1 MFEIAGRLL
10 AALDSL
16 HPLAVATA
24 VSIEGSSPRTV
35 GTSMAYDGER
45 VIGSIA
51 GGCVEAAVVGV
62 CEEVLADGHPRL
74 VEYGISDE
82 TAFEVG
88 LSCGGRL
95 RIVAQRVTADSPLVH
110 QLRAAAAGDA
120 AGIATVLPAELPA
133 LLPAVPASVA
143 GQSPLAESSARRIAA
158 ELAARVAS
166 GTTRLS
172 TIECEDQT
180 FEVFFEVSVPPPRM
194 IIVGAMEPSSALAA
208 ASVPLGFRV
217 TVVDPRSLFATR
229 ERFPGAEVVVSWPV
243 AYLDGTVVDDRTVI
257 CVLGHDDRY
266 DTDVVE
272 FALGLGVGYV
282 GAMGSRRT
290 SDRRFAALRER
301 GVADDALARLHS
313 PIGLDLGASTP
324 EETAVSILA
333 DVLTTRTSATAM
345 PLRATRGPIHRSTA
359 LPSEMPSEM
368 TSDIA
373 IRAAAPGDV
382 DFLAA
387 MLLEAANWRGD
398 DHSLSP
404 ESLRREPSLWHYLDG
419 WQRPT
424 DFGVVA
430 LDTAGHPA
438 GAAWARI
445 LPATDPGYGFVSEL
459 IPEIGMAV
467 AARFRSRGIGGLLLR
482 SLMEAAVERGY
493 SALSLSVERG
503 NERARRLYENLGFV
517 VVDRVGNSDT
527 MLVGLARPEMPNGS
541 LPAVRSLV

>member
-1 MFEIAGRLL
+1 
-10 AALDSL
+10 
-16 HPLAVATA
+16 
-24 VSIEGSSPRTV
+24 
-35 GTSMAYDGER
+35 MAYDGER

-110 QLRAAAAGDA
+110 QLRVAAAGDA
-120 AGIATVLPAELPA
+120 AGIATVLPTVLPAVLPALLPA

-143 GQSPLAESSARRIAA
+143 GQSALAESSARRIAA

-359 LPSEMPSEM
+359 LPSEMKSEMPSEM
-368 TSDIA
+368 TSD
-373 IRAAAPGDV
+373 
-382 DFLAA
+382 
-387 MLLEAANWRGD
+387 M
-398 DHSLSP
+398 
-404 ESLRREPSLWHYLDG
+404 
-419 WQRPT
+419 
-424 DFGVVA
+424 
-430 LDTAGHPA
+430 
-438 GAAWARI
+438 
-445 LPATDPGYGFVSEL
+445 
-459 IPEIGMAV
+459 
-467 AARFRSRGIGGLLLR
+467 
-482 SLMEAAVERGY
+482 
-493 SALSLSVERG
+493 
-503 NERARRLYENLGFV
+503 
-517 VVDRVGNSDT
+517 
-527 MLVGLARPEMPNGS
+527 GS
-541 LPAVRSLV
+541 